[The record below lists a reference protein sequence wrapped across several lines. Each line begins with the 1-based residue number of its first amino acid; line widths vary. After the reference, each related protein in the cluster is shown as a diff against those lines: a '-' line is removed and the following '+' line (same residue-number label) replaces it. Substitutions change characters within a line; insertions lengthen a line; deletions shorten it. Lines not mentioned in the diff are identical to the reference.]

1 MKLAPDAST
10 DSFEHDSENV
20 YEWMFVNIQG
30 VGFSLNISREHGWAA
45 NGCRNSWRTDS
56 ILTSSCTIE
65 ESTLT
70 SRTGNQSRWYVHNSA
85 TSIPYLPAG
94 ASAESVH
101 RNQRPAKMFFIRL
114 LTYSALR
121 LGASCLAVAILC
133 NAALGQDNTSTLIH
147 GIMRNEM
154 GKPVHNARVDVS
166 TAAPISGPAVF
177 SPSCYLERLD

>member
-1 MKLAPDAST
+1 MDVREYSGRRFLAEYFSRTRLGGQWLPQ
-10 DSFEHDSENV
+10 
-20 YEWMFVNIQG
+20 FVADR
-30 VGFSLNISREHGWAA
+30 LNIDVFVYNRRINVDIPDGEPVAVVRPQFG
-45 NGCRNSWRTDS
+45 NVDS
-56 ILTSSCTIE
+56 IFT
-65 ESTLT
+65 
-70 SRTGNQSRWYVHNSA
+70 
-85 TSIPYLPAG
+85 AG